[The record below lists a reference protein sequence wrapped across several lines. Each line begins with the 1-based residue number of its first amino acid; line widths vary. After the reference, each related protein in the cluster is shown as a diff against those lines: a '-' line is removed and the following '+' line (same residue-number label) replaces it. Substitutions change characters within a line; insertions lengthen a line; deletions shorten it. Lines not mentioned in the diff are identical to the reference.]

1 VNCKYFLVSI
11 IVNKILLVSIIINI
25 LSNDSEDE
33 IWDFVT
39 GDAPDWGGAFRPVS
53 ILPQSELSLL
63 KNYNRRY
70 PRLGSIQTSLD
81 TPQSE
86 LSLLRSYNKRC
97 TSWGAFRP
105 VSILPSLS
113 YLFKRL

>member
-39 GDAPDWGGAFRPVS
+39 GDAPWG
-53 ILPQSELSLL
+53 
-63 KNYNRRY
+63 
-70 PRLGSIQTSLD
+70 LGSIQTSLD

-86 LSLLRSYNKRC
+86 LSLLKSYIRRYPRL
-97 TSWGAFRP
+97 G
-105 VSILPSLS
+105 SIQTNLDTPQSELSL
-113 YLFKRL
+113 F